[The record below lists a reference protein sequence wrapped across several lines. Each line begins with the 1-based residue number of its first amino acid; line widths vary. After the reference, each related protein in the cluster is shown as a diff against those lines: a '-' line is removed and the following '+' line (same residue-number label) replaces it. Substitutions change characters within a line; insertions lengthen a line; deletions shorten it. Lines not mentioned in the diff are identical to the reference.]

1 MESWRQCFLIQRGDE
16 GDEDSSQPQ
25 LTPTP
30 RPPTSGGRIGASGN
44 PDFAGLRTAK
54 YTYVEYETGEKELY
68 DLAKDPYQLNSIA
81 KSANA
86 DLLKELS
93 IRLAEMMK
101 CAGETC
107 RKVEGVAFKN

>member
-1 MESWRQCFLIQRGDE
+1 
-16 GDEDSSQPQ
+16 
-25 LTPTP
+25 
-30 RPPTSGGRIGASGN
+30 
-44 PDFAGLRTAK
+44 
-54 YTYVEYETGEKELY
+54 VEYETGEKELY